1 MNGMD
6 ESTRRRRGGRQSC
19 EDQGEVACI
28 DCNLF
33 GFLQLFASLEPE
45 MLRHFL
51 TTHVPLGKG
60 EVLYRAGQ
68 PFEGVYAVKSG
79 GFKSIVMQ
87 EPYGEQV
94 ASFHLPGEMMGVED
108 LQSETCSFTVL
119 ALEESKV
126 CFMPVKPDRNLNEHF
141 PTSREQMVKILLEH
155 LRQCQRQGLILGMR
169 TAEERLGAFFLNLAE
184 RYARHGFPLHEFR
197 VPMMQ
202 NDIANHLGLAMETV
216 SRTLK
221 HFREL
226 EMLTIRGKRGRILN
240 PGCLQ
245 SITQYCFRKKE
256 TDATE

>member
-1 MNGMD
+1 MNAMD
-6 ESTRRRRGGRQSC
+6 EPTKKRRSGRQSC
-19 EDQGEVACI
+19 ADQGEVACI

-33 GFLQLFASLEPE
+33 GFLQLFASLTPE
-45 MLRHFL
+45 MLTHFL
-51 TTHVPLGKG
+51 TTHMPLAKG
-60 EVLYRAGQ
+60 EVVYRAGQ
-68 PFEGVYAVKSG
+68 PFEGIYAVKSG
-79 GFKSIVMQ
+79 GLKSIVMQ

-94 ASFHLPGEMMGVED
+94 ASFHLPGELMGVED
-108 LQSETCSFTVL
+108 LQSATYSFTII

-126 CFMPVKPDRNLNEHF
+126 CFMPLKQGGLQREPL
-141 PTSREQMVKILLEH
+141 PSSREQMVKILLEH

-184 RYARHGFPLHEFR
+184 RYARHGFPMHEFR

-240 PGCLQ
+240 PGCMQ
-245 SITQYCFRKKE
+245 SITQYCFLKKG
-256 TDATE
+256 TDEQE